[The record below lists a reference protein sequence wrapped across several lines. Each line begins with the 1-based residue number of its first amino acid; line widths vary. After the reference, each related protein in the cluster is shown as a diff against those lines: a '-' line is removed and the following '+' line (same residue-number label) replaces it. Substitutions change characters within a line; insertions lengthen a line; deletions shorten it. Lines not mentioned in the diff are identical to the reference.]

1 MKRILSLILFLAIA
15 ALCAGCGSA
24 PTQSASTSPAE
35 TQAGESTEPP
45 AAEPE
50 TDSTI
55 LVVYFSATGTTRS
68 VAEKMAALTGADI
81 VEIIPARPYT
91 SQDLNYND
99 RSTRASAEQNTPDAR
114 PEIAEDIS
122 LDGYTTVYLGYPIW
136 WGQAPRILSTFVESH
151 DFTGV
156 TVIPFCT
163 SASSDIG
170 QSDDTLAAQAGSGSW
185 LQGRR
190 FSGSASEDE
199 LRKWITETEG
209 VNMEKRL
216 HLSINDTEVTV
227 DWEDS
232 ESVAALT
239 ELVSS
244 EPLTVQMSLYGGFE
258 QVGPLGTDLP
268 RNDSRTTTRAGDIVL
283 YSGNQIVVFYGSN
296 SWAYTRLGRVTDQSE
311 AEMKDLLG
319 GGDVTVTL
327 WWE

>member
-24 PTQSASTSPAE
+24 PTQSTSTSPAE

-190 FSGSASEDE
+190 FSGSASENE
-199 LRKWITETEG
+199 LREWITETEG

-244 EPLTVQMSLYGGFE
+244 EPLTVQMSMYGDFE
-258 QVGPLGTDLP
+258 QVGSLGTALP
-268 RNDSRTTTRAGDIVL
+268 RNDSQTTTRAGDIVL
-283 YSGNQIVVFYGSN
+283 YSGNQIVIFYGTN

-319 GGDVTVTL
+319 GGNVTVTL

>member
-24 PTQSASTSPAE
+24 PTQSTSTSPAE

-81 VEIIPARPYT
+81 FEIIPARPYT

-190 FSGSASEDE
+190 FSGSASENE
-199 LRKWITETEG
+199 LREWITETEG

-244 EPLTVQMSLYGGFE
+244 EPLTVQMSMYGDFE
-258 QVGPLGTDLP
+258 QVGSLGTALP
-268 RNDSRTTTRAGDIVL
+268 RNDSQTTTQAGDIVL
-283 YSGNQIVVFYGSN
+283 YSGNQLVIFYGSN
-296 SWAYTRLGRVTDQSE
+296 SWAYTRLGRITDQSA
-311 AEMKDLLG
+311 AEMADLLG
-319 GGDVTVTL
+319 NGDVTVTL
-327 WWE
+327 SWE